1 MIRDECPICKSGA
14 FGLKW
19 TRDYFARDDITA
31 QDLATHFSITTEDV
45 MDHINNH
52 EICVGVTTTSNGR
65 QVKELRSPDL
75 LLDELG
81 VLYSIVR
88 DCVEYIRQDGEWDTV
103 KIDQL
108 TKLSKEC
115 TNIIS
120 KIGEFQGRLK
130 PTTTIENK
138 ILHVEGN
145 LNTVTS
151 LLSGGIL
158 CPTCQKKADRM
169 IEDITPTLIE

>member
-1 MIRDECPICKSGA
+1 MIRDECPICKAGA
-14 FGLKW
+14 FGTKW

-31 QDLATHFSITTEDV
+31 NDLAVHFQITTDDV

-52 EICVGVTTTSNGR
+52 EICVGMTTNNGR
-65 QVKELRSPDL
+65 DVKQLRSPDL
-75 LLDELG
+75 LMDELG
-81 VLYSIVR
+81 ILYGIVR

-130 PTTTIENK
+130 PVTNIEQK
-138 ILHVEGN
+138 VLKVEGD
-145 LNTVTS
+145 LNVFS
-151 LLSGGIL
+151 SIMSGGIL
-158 CPTCQKKADRM
+158 CPHCQEKVMKK
-169 IEDITPTLIE
+169 IESIEPTLIE